1 MNDAFYIGAT
11 GLQTQQ
17 KALDL
22 IANNVT
28 NMNTTAFKRA
38 QVRFTEMVSQP
49 LDQTDVQSAGSA
61 PQPIGY
67 GVSMQ
72 ASAPIMTQGSLRET
86 KVPTDLAISGAGLIE
101 LMGPGGETILWRGGS
116 LRVNEDGTLAASN
129 GMPLKAAISVPQD
142 AGTLVIDRSGKV
154 LMSSVSGKN
163 PEEIGQ
169 IDLVSVKDP
178 SLLRAAGDGLYRI
191 DETSDAQTAVLT
203 GDESAGELM
212 QGYQES
218 SNVDLSQEMVTMLL
232 MQRAYAA
239 NARVVQAGDE
249 LMGIANGLKR

>member
-17 KALDL
+17 KALEQV
-22 IANNVT
+22 ANNIT
-28 NMNTTAFKRA
+28 NMNTTAYKRA
-38 QVRFTEMVSQP
+38 QLRFSEMVSQ
-49 LDQTDVQSAGSA
+49 SADPNDLLPTNGTA
-61 PQPIGY
+61 QPTGY
-67 GVSMQ
+67 GVAMQ

-86 KVPTDLAISGAGLIE
+86 KVPTDLAIAGAGLIE
-101 LMGPGGETILWRGGS
+101 LMGPNGQTMLWRGGG
-116 LRVNEDGTLAASN
+116 LKVNDDGALAASN

-154 LMSSVSGKN
+154 LVTTATGN
-163 PEEIGQ
+163 DPQEIGQ

-178 SLLRAAGDGLYRI
+178 SQLRAAGDGLYRF
-191 DETSDAQTAVLT
+191 DETTDAQMAVLA
-203 GDESAGELM
+203 GDETAGELM